1 MENEMAKV
9 ETNEVR
15 KLTDTETMLG
25 ILQSENA
32 RLKDS
37 ARVNAE
43 REALNVGTY
52 KRNQEHLQQAKP
64 VTRRHTKRVTCDSIR
79 VHEQTDSVTPRL
91 CRRPPLQVLARITAA
106 SYRLAAASRS

>member
-1 MENEMAKV
+1 MEYVIMAKV

-37 ARVNAE
+37 ARLNAE

-52 KRNQEHLQQAKP
+52 KRNQEHLQQANLKLQ
-64 VTRRHTKRVTCDSIR
+64 
-79 VHEQTDSVTPRL
+79 EQL
-91 CRRPPLQVLARITAA
+91 
-106 SYRLAAASRS
+106 LAAQERVFELQAKLLSLREMVNSA